1 MSLPYETFLKDTI
14 SSYSEFH
21 TSLARLYVLTC
32 IRESLC
38 SSTLLILRGQD
49 LGFPN
54 DFTAHNPTKQKY
66 SENLLFEATSQWMT
80 IHLKMI
86 S

>member
-1 MSLPYETFLKDTI
+1 MSLPYETFLKDTT
-14 SSYSEFH
+14 SSYPEFH
-21 TSLARLYVLTC
+21 SSLARLDVLAC

-38 SSTLLILRGQD
+38 STLLILRGQD

-54 DFTAHNPTKQKY
+54 DFIAHNSTKQKY
-66 SENLLFEATSQWMT
+66 SENLLVTATSQWMT
-80 IHLKMI
+80 IHLKTI